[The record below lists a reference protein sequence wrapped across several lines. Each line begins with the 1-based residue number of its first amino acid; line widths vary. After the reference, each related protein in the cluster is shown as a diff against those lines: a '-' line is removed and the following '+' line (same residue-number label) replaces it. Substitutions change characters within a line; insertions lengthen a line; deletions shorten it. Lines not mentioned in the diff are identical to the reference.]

1 MVEKNIKNIN
11 KKIVI
16 NKINNI
22 LSYLKELEPILKF
35 SPKYIQDKKNYKELR
50 TLERNFQLI
59 VDTMIEI
66 NSHFISKL
74 NLKVPDDYTNTF
86 IVLGENKILPYNF
99 TNKIAK
105 VVGLRNKIVHK
116 YDVVDMGKFIS
127 DLKKNSHQF
136 NDYTKYINNYLFKK
150 NA

>member
-1 MVEKNIKNIN
+1 MAKKNIKKIN
-11 KKIVI
+11 RKIVI

-22 LSYLKELEPILKF
+22 LAYLKELQPILKL
-35 SPKYIQDKKNYKELR
+35 SPDYIKNEKNYKELR

-74 NLKVPDDYTNTF
+74 NLRVPDDYTNTF
-86 IVLGENKILPYNF
+86 IILGENKILPYNF

-116 YDVVDMGKFIS
+116 YDVVDMEKFIS
-127 DLKKNSHQF
+127 DLKKNNYQF
-136 NDYTKYINNYLFKK
+136 GDYAKHINNYLKK